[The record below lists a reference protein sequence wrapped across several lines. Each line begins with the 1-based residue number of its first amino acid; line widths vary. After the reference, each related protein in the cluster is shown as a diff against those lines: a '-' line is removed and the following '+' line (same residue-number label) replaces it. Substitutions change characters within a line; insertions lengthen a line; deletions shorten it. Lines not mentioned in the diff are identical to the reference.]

1 MEPNE
6 ETPPVTITVR
16 GIELGRARPEIIVPL
31 VGDDHE
37 AVLEQAQRACETP
50 SRVVEWRLDHF
61 RPDHT
66 DPAAH
71 RAAVLETL
79 PALRG
84 ALGPD
89 RALLATLRTTAEG
102 GQREISDRNLLL
114 LLEELMTPRRAGV
127 QALVD
132 LVDIEASRAPQTVA
146 QVVETA
152 DRSGVKVIVS
162 HHDFESTPSE
172 EELVA
177 ILRSQ
182 RRAGADLPKIA
193 VTPQGPRDVLTLLSA
208 SLTVAEDNAGPH
220 IALSMGPLGAVTRVA
235 GETFASAATFATA
248 GRASAPGQLAATDVA
263 EVIEML
269 RP

>member
-37 AVLEQAQRACETP
+37 AVLEQAQQACETP

-89 RALLATLRTTAEG
+89 RALLATLRTAPEG
-102 GQREISDRNLLL
+102 GRREISDRNLLL

-132 LVDIEASRAPQTVA
+132 LVDIEAR
-146 QVVETA
+146 
-152 DRSGVKVIVS
+152 
-162 HHDFESTPSE
+162 SE
-172 EELVA
+172 ERRVGKECRDRWGLWDEEKKG
-177 ILRSQ
+177 RS
-182 RRAGADLPKIA
+182 RKESRGKR
-193 VTPQGPRDVLTLLSA
+193 GRTLK
-208 SLTVAEDNAGPH
+208 TK
-220 IALSMGPLGAVTRVA
+220 R
-235 GETFASAATFATA
+235 
-248 GRASAPGQLAATDVA
+248 
-263 EVIEML
+263 
-269 RP
+269 

>member
-1 MEPNE
+1 
-6 ETPPVTITVR
+6 
-16 GIELGRARPEIIVPL
+16 
-31 VGDDHE
+31 
-37 AVLEQAQRACETP
+37 
-50 SRVVEWRLDHF
+50 
-61 RPDHT
+61 
-66 DPAAH
+66 
-71 RAAVLETL
+71 
-79 PALRG
+79 
-84 ALGPD
+84 
-89 RALLATLRTTAEG
+89 
-102 GQREISDRNLLL
+102 ISDRNLLL

-132 LVDIEASRAPQTVA
+132 RVDIEASRDPQTVA
-146 QVVETA
+146 QVVEIA

-193 VTPQGPRDVLTLLSA
+193 VTPRGPRAAATLLSA
-208 SLTVAEDNAGPH
+208 RLAVAEDNAGPH
-220 IALSMGPLGAVTRVA
+220 IALSVGALGAVARVA
-235 GETFASAATFATA
+235 GEPSAAAATVATA
-248 GRASAPGQLAATDVA
+248 GRASAPGQLAAADVA